1 MGKTGQGRT
10 MIVSWMKKAV
20 AHPVLGLLLRI
31 YIGAVFIA
39 ASMYKIN
46 YPGEFAETI
55 ASYQI
60 VPFWGVHLMAL
71 IMPWTELICGLML
84 VLGLRTRAAA
94 VLAGSMLVVFCVAIV
109 ATLAREIPIG
119 CGCFTSVE
127 DPLSWKTL
135 LRDLIWLAMTA
146 QVVWFP
152 SALQLEDRLLLSLKE
167 VDG

>member
-1 MGKTGQGRT
+1 MGKTGEGT
-10 MIVSWMKKAV
+10 MNGSWMKKAV

-31 YIGAVFIA
+31 YIGAIFIT

-60 VPFWGVHLMAL
+60 VPFWGVNLMAL

-84 VLGLRTRAAA
+84 VLGLRTRAMA

-109 ATLAREIPIG
+109 ATLARGIPIG
-119 CGCFTSVE
+119 CGCFTSIE
-127 DPLSWKTL
+127 DPLSWITL
-135 LRDLIWLAMTA
+135 LRDLLWLAMTA
-146 QVVWFP
+146 QVIWFP
-152 SALQLEDRLLLSLKE
+152 SALQLEDWLLRSLKE

>member
-1 MGKTGQGRT
+1 MEKTGKGFA
-10 MIVSWMKKAV
+10 MNKSWIKKAV
-20 AHPVLGLLLRI
+20 CHPALGLLLRI
-31 YIGAVFIA
+31 YIGMIFIA

-55 ASYQI
+55 ASYQM
-60 VPFWGVHLMAL
+60 VPFWAVHLMAL
-71 IMPWTELICGLML
+71 VMPWTELICGMML

-109 ATLAREIPIG
+109 AALVREIPIG
-119 CGCFTSVE
+119 CGCFTTVD

-135 LRDLIWLAMTA
+135 LRDIVWLAMTV
-146 QVVWFP
+146 QVICFP
-152 SALQLEDRLLLSLKE
+152 SALQLEDRLLGSLKE

>member
-1 MGKTGQGRT
+1 MNA
-10 MIVSWMKKAV
+10 VAWMKKVV
-20 AHPVLGLLLRI
+20 AHPVLGLVFRI
-31 YIGAVFIA
+31 YIGGIFIT

-60 VPFWGVHLMAL
+60 VPFWGVHLTAL
-71 IMPWTELICGLML
+71 VMPWTELICGVML

-94 VLAGSMLVVFCVAIV
+94 VVVGSMLAVFSVAIII
-109 ATLAREIPIG
+109 TLVRGIPIG
-119 CGCFTSVE
+119 CGCFTSVD

-135 LRDLIWLAMTA
+135 IRDLLWLAMTV

-152 SALQLEDRLLLSLKE
+152 SALQIEDWLLLSLKE

>member
-1 MGKTGQGRT
+1 MGKTGEGAMNGYR
-10 MIVSWMKKAV
+10 MKKAV

-31 YIGAVFIA
+31 YIGAIFIT

-60 VPFWGVHLMAL
+60 LPFWGVNIMAL

-84 VLGLRTRAAA
+84 VLGLRTRAMA

-109 ATLAREIPIG
+109 ATLARGIPIG

-127 DPLSWKTL
+127 DPLSWITL
-135 LRDLIWLAMTA
+135 LRDLLWLAMTA
-146 QVVWFP
+146 QVIWFP
-152 SALQLEDRLLLSLKE
+152 SALQLEDWLLRSLKE

>member
-1 MGKTGQGRT
+1 MKG
-10 MIVSWMKKAV
+10 SWMKKLLS
-20 AHPVLGLLLRI
+20 HPFLGLLLRI
-31 YIGAVFIA
+31 YIGGIFIA

-60 VPFWGVHLMAL
+60 VPFWGVNLMAL

-84 VLGLRTRAAA
+84 VLGLRTRAAG
-94 VLAGSMLVVFCVAIV
+94 VLAGSMLAVFCVAI
-109 ATLAREIPIG
+109 AAALARDIPIG

-135 LRDLIWLAMTA
+135 LRDLVWLAMTA

>member
-1 MGKTGQGRT
+1 MNG
-10 MIVSWMKKAV
+10 SWMKKAV

-31 YIGAVFIA
+31 YIGAIFIT

-71 IMPWTELICGLML
+71 FMPWIELICGLML
-84 VLGLRTRAAA
+84 VLGLRTRAAG
-94 VLAGSMLVVFCVAIV
+94 VLAGAMLVVFCVAIV
-109 ATLAREIPIG
+109 ATLARGIPIG

-127 DPLSWKTL
+127 DPLSWKSL
-135 LRDLIWLAMTA
+135 LRDLLWLAMTA
-146 QVVWFP
+146 QIVWFP

>member
-1 MGKTGQGRT
+1 MAIFGDRT
-10 MIVSWMKKAV
+10 VKIVLWMKQAV
-20 AHPVLGLLLRI
+20 AHPLLGWVLRT
-31 YIGAVFIA
+31 YIGGVFIT

-55 ASYQI
+55 ASYQL
-60 VPFWGVHLMAL
+60 VPYWGVHLMAL
-71 IMPWTELICGLML
+71 VMPWTELICGVML

-94 VLAGSMLVVFCVAIV
+94 VLAGSMLAVFSIAIII
-109 ATLAREIPIG
+109 TLLREIPIG

-135 LRDLIWLAMTA
+135 VRDMVWLVMTG
-146 QVVWFP
+146 QVIRFP
-152 SALQLEDRLLLSLKE
+152 SALQMEDWLLRSLRE

>member
-1 MGKTGQGRT
+1 MTG
-10 MIVSWMKKAV
+10 SWMKIAV
-20 AHPVLGLLLRI
+20 THPILGLLLRI
-31 YIGAVFIA
+31 YIGAIFVT

-55 ASYQI
+55 AGYQI
-60 VPFWGVHLMAL
+60 VPFWGVHIIAL
-71 IMPWTELICGLML
+71 ILPWTELICGLML

-94 VLAGSMLVVFCVAIV
+94 VLAGLMLVVFCVAIV
-109 ATLAREIPIG
+109 VTLAREIPIG

-135 LRDLIWLAMTA
+135 LRDILWLAMTV
-146 QVVWFP
+146 QIVLFP

-167 VDG
+167 VEG

>member
-1 MGKTGQGRT
+1 MNVLTGLTRAAG
-10 MIVSWMKKAV
+10 
-20 AHPVLGLLLRI
+20 HPLLGWVLRS
-31 YIGAVFIA
+31 YIGGVFIT

-60 VPFWGVHLMAL
+60 IPFWGVHLMAL
-71 IMPWTELICGLML
+71 IMPWTELICGVML

-94 VLAGSMLVVFCVAIV
+94 VLAGSMLTVFTIAIV
-109 ATLAREIPIG
+109 ITLIREIPIG

-135 LRDLIWLAMTA
+135 IRDLVWLLMTV
-146 QVVWFP
+146 QIIRFP
-152 SALQLEDRLLLSLKE
+152 SALQMEDWLLRSLKE
-167 VDG
+167 VEG

>member
-1 MGKTGQGRT
+1 MNG
-10 MIVSWMKKAV
+10 SWMKKAV
-20 AHPVLGLLLRI
+20 AHPFLGLFLRI
-31 YIGAVFIA
+31 YIGAIFIA

-55 ASYQI
+55 AGYQI

-71 IMPWTELICGLML
+71 ILPWTELICGLML

-109 ATLAREIPIG
+109 ATLARGIPIG

-127 DPLSWKTL
+127 DPLSWITL
-135 LRDLIWLAMTA
+135 LRDLIWLVMTA

-152 SALQLEDRLLLSLKE
+152 SALQLEDRLLRSLKE